1 MEKAELIFVPSPGI
15 GHLVATLEFAKRL
28 IDRDDW
34 ILITVLVMKLPFTT
48 FVDEYTKSF
57 TASQSRI
64 QLIDLPEVEPPSPE
78 LLNES
83 VEYYITLFIDSQLP
97 HVRNIVSDIVSSR
110 SSSGS
115 VRVTGLVVD
124 FFCVSMIDV
133 ASELRLPSYIFLTS
147 NAGFLG
153 LMLYQPTRH
162 DQISTVFEPSD
173 SQVSIPGFVN
183 PVPVSVLPST
193 LFHKLGYSTY
203 IKLAQRF
210 NDVNGI
216 IVNTFSELEPY
227 AVNSFSGSS
236 LNPPVY
242 TVGPV
247 LELKGQPNPD
257 LDEDR
262 CKKILKWLDDQ
273 PESSVVFLCFGSR
286 GSFSPAQVKEI
297 ATGLEQSEYK
307 FLWSLRVSPPNNE
320 VPVIDYSTNDD
331 VFPEG
336 FMERIRGR
344 GMICGWAPQV
354 EVLAHKAI
362 GGFVSHCGWNSILE
376 SLWYG
381 VPIAT
386 WPQYAE
392 QQLNAFR
399 MVKELGLAVEM
410 KLDSKVGDLAM
421 AEEIARAIRCVMDGD
436 SEVRKKVKEM
446 SEISRK
452 SLMDGGSSLI
462 SIRKFIDLNF

>member
-1 MEKAELIFVPSPGI
+1 MEKAELIFVPAPGI

-28 IDRDDW
+28 IDRDDR

-320 VPVIDYSTNDD
+320 VP
-331 VFPEG
+331 
-336 FMERIRGR
+336 
-344 GMICGWAPQV
+344 
-354 EVLAHKAI
+354 
-362 GGFVSHCGWNSILE
+362 
-376 SLWYG
+376 
-381 VPIAT
+381 
-386 WPQYAE
+386 YAE

-410 KLDSKVGDLAM
+410 RLDSKVGDLAM

>member
-28 IDRDDW
+28 IDCDDR

-48 FVDEYTKSF
+48 FVDAYTKSF

-64 QLIDLPEVEPPSPE
+64 QLIDLPEVEPPSSE
-78 LLNES
+78 LRNGSIE
-83 VEYYITLFIDSQLP
+83 YITLCIDSQLP

-110 SSSGS
+110 SSSES

-133 ASELRLPSYIFLTS
+133 ASEVCLPSYIFLTS

-153 LMLYQPTRH
+153 LMLYLPTRH

-173 SQVSIPGFVN
+173 SELSISGFVN
-183 PVPVSVLPST
+183 PVPVSVLPLG
-193 LFHKLGYSTY
+193 LFHKLGYSSY

-216 IVNTFSELEPY
+216 IVNIFSELEPY
-227 AVNSFSGSS
+227 AVNSFSGNS
-236 LNPPVY
+236 LNPPLY
-242 TVGPV
+242 TVGTV

-257 LDEDR
+257 LDGDR
-262 CKKILKWLDDQ
+262 CQKILKWLDDQ
-273 PESSVVFLCFGSR
+273 PESSVAFLCFGSK
-286 GSFSPAQVKEI
+286 GSFGPAQVKEI
-297 ATGLEQSEYK
+297 
-307 FLWSLRVSPPNNE
+307 
-320 VPVIDYSTNDD
+320 
-331 VFPEG
+331 
-336 FMERIRGR
+336 
-344 GMICGWAPQV
+344 
-354 EVLAHKAI
+354 VL
-362 GGFVSHCGWNSILE
+362 SN
-376 SLWYG
+376 
-381 VPIAT
+381 
-386 WPQYAE
+386 
-392 QQLNAFR
+392 LNAFQ
-399 MVKELGLAVEM
+399 MVKELGLAVEIR
-410 KLDSKVGDLAM
+410 LDSKDGDLVM
-421 AEEIARAIRCVMDGD
+421 AEEIARAVRCVMDGN

-452 SLMDGGSSLI
+452 SLMDGGSSFI

>member
-28 IDRDDW
+28 VDHDDR

-48 FVDEYTKSF
+48 FVDAYTKSF

-64 QLIDLPEVEPPSPE
+64 QVIDLPEVEPPSSE

-83 VEYYITLFIDSQLP
+83 IEYYITLFIDSQLP

-110 SSSGS
+110 SSSRS

-124 FFCVSMIDV
+124 FFCLPMIDV

-153 LMLYQPTRH
+153 LMLYLPTRH

-173 SQVSIPGFVN
+173 SELSIPGFVN
-183 PVPVSVLPST
+183 PVPVSVLP
-193 LFHKLGYSTY
+193 LALIHKLGYSSY

-210 NDVNGI
+210 KDVNGI

-227 AVNSFSGSS
+227 AVNSFSCSS

-273 PESSVVFLCFGSR
+273 PESSVAFLCFGSG
-286 GSFSPAQVKEI
+286 GSFGPAQVKEI

-344 GMICGWAPQV
+344 GMICD
-354 EVLAHKAI
+354 E
-362 GGFVSHCGWNSILE
+362 
-376 SLWYG
+376 
-381 VPIAT
+381 AT
-386 WPQYAE
+386 PFPHVDAYPKSVADTN
-392 QQLNAFR
+392 LTCC
-399 MVKELGLAVEM
+399 LLAVFNSNSLKNCKIKFQIGCSGCSRLAAGYCPQGRAWQRAAPRATSSSM
-410 KLDSKVGDLAM
+410 DSSVPHANRP
-421 AEEIARAIRCVMDGD
+421 APPSHAQ
-436 SEVRKKVKEM
+436 
-446 SEISRK
+446 
-452 SLMDGGSSLI
+452 
-462 SIRKFIDLNF
+462 IDRLLPFTD